1 MDSSFSVWDIKLNLS
16 GLSQHRG
23 HVWSYVRAYQCVE
36 DVSEIPLFQRHVL
49 HSTPLPFPLCPQERP
64 PAVFL
69 VFIEQEVD
77 WTGWP
82 GSVFRRLVAETGLG
96 PEPIVLYLATTEG
109 YFCYC
114 CLILSDI
121 VRLQQ
126 KNVCVRVPALKCLW
140 SIEPKATEEVAG
152 PHISTEIVLQLWLHC
167 EKIACYFILPL
178 RSRLFEC

>member
-1 MDSSFSVWDIKLNLS
+1 MRGKSNYGDRPLRWLLFLFFFHSFSCRMMCKRSVKFMTFSVWDIKLNLS
-16 GLSQHRG
+16 GLSQHQG

-36 DVSEIPLFQRHVL
+36 DVGEIPLFQRHVL
-49 HSTPLPFPLCPQERP
+49 HSIPLPSPLCPQERP

-121 VRLQQ
+121 VKPQRR
-126 KNVCVRVPALKCLW
+126 NVCALVCVFL
-140 SIEPKATEEVAG
+140 
-152 PHISTEIVLQLWLHC
+152 L
-167 EKIACYFILPL
+167 
-178 RSRLFEC
+178 

>member
-49 HSTPLPFPLCPQERP
+49 HSTPLPFPLCPQERL

-126 KNVCVRVPALKCLW
+126 RNVCVCACSCFKMSLEHWAQSHGGSRRPPYFHRDCSPALTPLWKDCL
-140 SIEPKATEEVAG
+140 
-152 PHISTEIVLQLWLHC
+152 
-167 EKIACYFILPL
+167 
-178 RSRLFEC
+178 LFHSAPQK